1 MSESLFKTKI
11 ITPQN
16 ESIDIPYYEIGNFF
30 ESIVNHFIETNQIN
44 QEIFYEFQK
53 DYHYFNPYLDFA
65 VLYLEYKIQNPFMQE
80 ESILIGKNNDLIE
93 VYPNLKI
100 KTYLKATD
108 ENYKIQHIGVD
119 SIETS
124 FISPVGIQLRLS
136 REKEINHL
144 EVAKVFLLEKMIYNQ
159 ELYDDFLNYIQKYSS
174 IENYLVRI
182 GFMQVVKNSDN
193 SGVIVCNQSLKDDFL
208 ENFLNGIQ
216 EYYPDMWIEY
226 QNLEEREIISAQKM
240 KEDVGEKYE
249 SRRI

>member
-1 MSESLFKTKI
+1 
-11 ITPQN
+11 
-16 ESIDIPYYEIGNFF
+16 
-30 ESIVNHFIETNQIN
+30 
-44 QEIFYEFQK
+44 
-53 DYHYFNPYLDFA
+53 
-65 VLYLEYKIQNPFMQE
+65 
-80 ESILIGKNNDLIE
+80 
-93 VYPNLKI
+93 
-100 KTYLKATD
+100 
-108 ENYKIQHIGVD
+108 
-119 SIETS
+119 
-124 FISPVGIQLRLS
+124 
-136 REKEINHL
+136 
-144 EVAKVFLLEKMIYNQ
+144 MIYNQ